1 MKQFIY
7 FFRKVDMLGD
17 LDRRLN
23 KVLKELDINNLIK
36 LVKSKADIV

>member
-1 MKQFIY
+1 
-7 FFRKVDMLGD
+7 MLGD

-36 LVKSKADIV
+36 MVKSKADIVCLNLNIRMI

>member
-1 MKQFIY
+1 
-7 FFRKVDMLGD
+7 MLGD

-36 LVKSKADIV
+36 LVKSKADCVLFNLI